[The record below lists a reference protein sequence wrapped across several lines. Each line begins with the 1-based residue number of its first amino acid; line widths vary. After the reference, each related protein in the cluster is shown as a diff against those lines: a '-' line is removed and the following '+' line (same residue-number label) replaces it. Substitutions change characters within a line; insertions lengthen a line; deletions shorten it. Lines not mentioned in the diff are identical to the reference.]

1 MRKSN
6 SKITLINI
14 IITILMFCLGTY
26 RCFTYPIEALL
37 SGRCSLEYV
46 ENYFPN
52 ELLSNIVSNILNLN
66 LVVCGL
72 IVFALFSKK
81 ASKVFL
87 LIANCLLWIKSSFC
101 LFGERLDVGLRG
113 GETDFFDFMHIRLNG
128 YFYLS
133 LFIIILSICILEKRK
148 KIYRII

>member
-81 ASKVFL
+81 ASKFFFVDSKLPFVDKVKL
-87 LIANCLLWIKSSFC
+87 LAFWRTIRC
-101 LFGERLDVGLRG
+101 GLAWWR
-113 GETDFFDFMHIRLNG
+113 N
-128 YFYLS
+128 
-133 LFIIILSICILEKRK
+133 
-148 KIYRII
+148 